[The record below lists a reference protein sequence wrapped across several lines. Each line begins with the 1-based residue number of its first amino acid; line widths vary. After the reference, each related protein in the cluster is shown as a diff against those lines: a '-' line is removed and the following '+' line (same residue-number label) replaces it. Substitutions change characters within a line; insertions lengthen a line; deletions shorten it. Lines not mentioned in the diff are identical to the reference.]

1 LKKVA
6 IIGGGLAG
14 LISGIELSKKGVPC
28 LLFEKRNYP
37 LHRVCGEYISNEAL
51 PYLKRTDLFPEKFN
65 PPVINR
71 FQISSTRGQ
80 TATMP
85 LDLGGFGI
93 SRFAFDHFLYEK
105 AKSYGVEFQLDTEI
119 ASVDFL
125 NDHFEIDTGTRKFEA
140 DLVIGAFGKR
150 SRMDVHLQRD
160 FITKRSPYIGVKY
173 HVRTDHPSDLVGL
186 HNFEGGYCGI
196 AAVEGGMTNLCYLAR
211 RKSLQQCG
219 SISELEERIL
229 YKNPVLHQIFTAS
242 DFLGQKPVVI
252 NEISFETKSPVD
264 AHMLMA
270 GDAAGMITPLCGNG
284 MAIAIHSATIAA
296 RLIEAFCTGKI
307 SRNDLEAQY
316 SRAWSKTFSTRLRTG
331 RVVQK
336 LFGSASL
343 SNLAVRM
350 IMHSKPF
357 ARAIMRRTHGEEF

>member
-65 PPVINR
+65 PPVISK

-105 AKSYGVEFQLDTEI
+105 AQSYGVCFQLDTEI
-119 ASVDFL
+119 ASVNFS
-125 NDHFEIDTGTRKFEA
+125 NDHFEIDTGSKKFEA
-140 DLVIGAFGKR
+140 DLVIGTFGKR

-160 FITKRSPYIGVKY
+160 FISKRSPYIGVKY
-173 HVRTDHPSDLVGL
+173 HVKTDHPSDLVGL

-211 RKSLQQCG
+211 RESLQECG
-219 SISELEERIL
+219 SIGALEKKIL
-229 YKNPVLHQIFTAS
+229 YKNPVLRQIFATS
-242 DFLGQKPVVI
+242 DFLSQKPVVI
-252 NEISFETKSPVD
+252 NEVSFETKSPVD
-264 AHMLMA
+264 AHLIMA

-284 MAIAIHSATIAA
+284 MAMAIHSATIAA
-296 RLIEAFCTGKI
+296 KLIEAFCTGKI
-307 SRNDLEAQY
+307 SRINLEAQY
-316 SRAWSKTFSTRLRTG
+316 SQAWRKTFASRLKTG
-331 RVVQK
+331 RTVQK
-336 LFGSASL
+336 LFGSAFL
-343 SNLAVRM
+343 SDLAVRM